1 MSRQNRRKKVRKGKS
16 RLTPENRVI
25 RLLKD
30 GEWRSIDEIQ
40 SEARV
45 QLVVVRRMVSRNNIK
60 NKKER
65 GILMYRL
72 TTEGG

>member
-16 RLTPENRVI
+16 RLTPEERVI
-25 RLLKD
+25 RLLED
-30 GEWRSIDEIQ
+30 AAWRTIDEIQ

-45 QLVVVRRMVSRNNIK
+45 QLVVVRRMVGRDNIK
-60 NKKER
+60 SKKES

-72 TTEGG
+72 TTEGV